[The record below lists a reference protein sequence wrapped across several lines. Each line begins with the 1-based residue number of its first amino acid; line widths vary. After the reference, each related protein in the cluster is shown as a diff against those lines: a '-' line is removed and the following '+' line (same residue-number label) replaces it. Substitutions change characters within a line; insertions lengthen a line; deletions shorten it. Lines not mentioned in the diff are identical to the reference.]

1 MFTKQNIHK
10 IFLLTSAVVII
21 AGAILMMNLGDY
33 FDAQG
38 FLSFTV
44 QSNLLTAIG
53 FMLMVAFYNSEG
65 KRGKFRSY
73 ITFSVIISISIT
85 GLVYNLVL
93 VPTIEE
99 ALPIISDFPNF
110 STHFLSM
117 VLALANYFVL
127 EKKGTFTF
135 KHIIAG
141 LIFPMVYWIVFIS
154 IGEIINYFP
163 YFFMEPQVIGWP
175 MTFAWFGIILVVV
188 SVLGFLLVLFDRV
201 RGKKQGQVNMR

>member
-1 MFTKQNIHK
+1 MFTKQNAHK
-10 IFLLTSAVVII
+10 AFLLVSAAII
-21 AGAILMMNLGDY
+21 AAGAILIMNLGDY

-44 QSNLLTAIG
+44 QSNLLTAIAFV
-53 FMLMVAFYNSEG
+53 FMVILYNREG
-65 KRGKFRSY
+65 KLRSY
-73 ITFSVIISISIT
+73 IAFSVMVSITIT

-93 VPTIEE
+93 VPTVEE
-99 ALPIISDFPNF
+99 ILPITSDFPNF

-117 VLALANYFVL
+117 VLALGNYFVF

-135 KHIIAG
+135 RHIIAG
-141 LIFPMVYWIVFIS
+141 VIFPIIYWIVFIS

-175 MTFAWFGIILVVV
+175 MAFVWFGIIFIAV
-188 SVLGFLLVLFDRV
+188 SVLSLALVFFDRW
-201 RGKKQGQVNMR
+201 RGKKQNAV

>member
-1 MFTKQNIHK
+1 MFTKQNMHK
-10 IFLLTSAVVII
+10 AFLLISAAVIT
-21 AGAILMMNLGDY
+21 AGAILIMNLGDY

-44 QSNLLTAIG
+44 QSNLLTAIA
-53 FMLMVAFYNSEG
+53 FVLMVILYNREC
-65 KRGKFRSY
+65 KLRSY
-73 ITFSVIISISIT
+73 IAFSVMVSITIT

-93 VPTIEE
+93 VPAVEE
-99 ALPIISDFPNF
+99 ILPITSDFPNF

-117 VLALANYFVL
+117 VLALGNYFVF

-135 KHIIAG
+135 SHIIAG
-141 LIFPMVYWIVFIS
+141 VIFPIIYWIVFIS

-175 MTFAWFGIILVVV
+175 MAFVWFGIIFIAV
-188 SVLGFLLVLFDRV
+188 SVLSLALVFFDRW
-201 RGKKQGQVNMR
+201 RGKKQSGQLMN